1 MAYVFRFQ
9 PEPTVGNLTMETLY
23 AIQSEEMSKGM
34 DSVNSVFN
42 ENFIRTCDKRG
53 IENFEKLYGI
63 KPGSQSTLEERRAI
77 VYSKMIFKPP
87 FTRQRLEMI
96 FDNLLGKNNYAYKI
110 YRTDY
115 SILISI
121 SAITVDVYNKI
132 VKDLKEIIPANM
144 TLVLS
149 TKYTHIYL
157 TRYTYGNLSQ
167 FTYEKLSEYSAI
179 STTKYAVYLMELE
192 DGELCQLE
200 GAGVAWV
207 YN

>member
-23 AIQSEEMSKGM
+23 GIQSEEMSKGM
-34 DSVNSVFN
+34 DSILSIFN
-42 ENFIRTCDKRG
+42 ENFIRNCDERG

-63 KPGSQSTLEERRAI
+63 KPGDRSTLEERRAI

-121 SAITVDVYNKI
+121 SAITVDVYDKI
-132 VKDLKEIIPANM
+132 VKDLREIIPANM

-157 TRYTYGNLSQ
+157 TRYTYGDLSQ
-167 FTYEKLSEYSAI
+167 FTYGDLSEYSAI
-179 STTKYAVYLMELE
+179 ATTKYAVYLMESE